1 MLAVLLTNANVLYVN
16 QLFLK
21 YNFSKRTRSSGC
33 LESSTSSQGQ
43 PYLTGAGGEIDGG
56 WLSGFLEVARA
67 FSHLDP
73 ATGRKPMGLSG
84 VPELSMQP
92 LQPGDEFILIRATAA
107 AATIASSPGAPRPS
121 APTPTPMPTLTPTL
135 APTLRPPPPP
145 PPRHPP
151 KTRRCQPRQPR
162 AAGMLA
168 QPAHT
173 LGGLCLLAQL

>member
-56 WLSGFLEVARA
+56 RLSGFLEVARA

-73 ATGRKPMGLSG
+73 ATGRKPTGLSG
-84 VPELSMQP
+84 VPALSMQP

-107 AATIASSPGAPRPS
+107 AATIASSPAPR
-121 APTPTPMPTLTPTL
+121 
-135 APTLRPPPPP
+135 R
-145 PPRHPP
+145 RDR
-151 KTRRCQPRQPR
+151 RRCRR
-162 AAGMLA
+162 
-168 QPAHT
+168 
-173 LGGLCLLAQL
+173 